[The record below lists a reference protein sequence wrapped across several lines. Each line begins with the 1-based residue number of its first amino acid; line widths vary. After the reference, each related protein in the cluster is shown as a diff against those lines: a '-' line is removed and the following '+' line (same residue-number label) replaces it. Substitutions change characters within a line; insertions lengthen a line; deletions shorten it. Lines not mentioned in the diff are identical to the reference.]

1 MRQID
6 VAAPYTKRHIEMKQ
20 FRIRH
25 CLIITSLF
33 CVGLSLWL
41 TIVQPIR
48 DLQNA
53 GVFLAKSEGFTVSA
67 HGDIQLDGHH
77 HVGILDL
84 HNIEGAFYSKGSFT
98 NEHTVQHLSSLP
110 NLKFVSLSRKTIL
123 PKDIDVLLNLPQLY
137 YLSLDNAQIKSS
149 DLVRLSQNGS
159 LKVLD
164 IGGVECT
171 SAALE
176 KIRRD
181 RPDIKILRGWH

>member
-1 MRQID
+1 MTNKETATYD
-6 VAAPYTKRHIEMKQ
+6 WHHIEMKQ
-20 FRIRH
+20 FHIRH
-25 CLIITSLF
+25 WLIMTSLF

-41 TIVQPIR
+41 TIVQPLR

-53 GVFLAKSEGFTVSA
+53 GVFLAKREGFRVSA
-67 HGDIQLDGHH
+67 HGDIQLDVHH

-84 HNIEGAFYSKGSFT
+84 RKIEGAFSSKSSFA

-123 PKDIDVLLNLPQLY
+123 SEDIDVLLNLPQLQ
-137 YLSLDNAQIKSS
+137 YLSLYNARIKSS

-159 LKVLD
+159 LKVID

-181 RPDIKILRGWH
+181 RPDLKILRQWH